1 MFEPI
6 IRWFRLNVP
15 GCEYLWFILNRRRLK
30 RDFEAFK
37 ARVKRYEDEKGG
49 SE

>member
-15 GCEYLWFILNRRRLK
+15 GCEALWIKLNWPKIL
-30 RDFEAFK
+30 RDRKEMQAMLERHK
-37 ARVKRYEDEKGG
+37 DRKGG